1 MLRSERN
8 PGMVSA
14 PIINN
19 AIKTEIPINTL
30 FWAVTYWPTTPINKI
45 NPRNIKNDTKVR
57 PEKKPSAINET
68 KIKISIR
75 RIKAYTFHL
84 LLLIVLKRNF
94 LRALLLVN
102 LFLQLDLFLEI

>member
-30 FWAVTYWPTTPINKI
+30 FWAVMYWPTIPIKMI

-57 PEKKPSAINET
+57 PEKKLSEIKET

-75 RIKAYTFHL
+75 RIKANTFHL
-84 LLLIVLKRNF
+84 LLLIVLKKKFSSFSSGKFFSSTCPFFGN
-94 LRALLLVN
+94 
-102 LFLQLDLFLEI
+102 

>member
-8 PGMVSA
+8 PGMVRA

-30 FWAVTYWPTTPINKI
+30 FWAVTYWPTIPIKMI
-45 NPRNIKNDTKVR
+45 NPRNIRNDTKVR
-57 PEKKPSAINET
+57 PEKKLSEIKDT

-75 RIKAYTFHL
+75 K
-84 LLLIVLKRNF
+84 
-94 LRALLLVN
+94 
-102 LFLQLDLFLEI
+102 

>member
-30 FWAVTYWPTTPINKI
+30 FWAVMYWPTTPIKMI
-45 NPRNIKNDTKVR
+45 NPRNIKKDTKVR

-68 KIKISIR
+68 KIKISINK
-75 RIKAYTFHL
+75 IKANTFHL
-84 LLLIVLKRNF
+84 LSLIVLKKKFSSSSSGKSFPSTFSFFGN
-94 LRALLLVN
+94 
-102 LFLQLDLFLEI
+102 

>member
-30 FWAVTYWPTTPINKI
+30 FWAVMYWPTTPIKMI
-45 NPRNIKNDTKVR
+45 NPRNIKKDTRVR

-68 KIKISIR
+68 KIKTSINK
-75 RIKAYTFHL
+75 IKANVFHL
-84 LLLIVLKRNF
+84 LSRIVLKKKF
-94 LRALLLVN
+94 SS
-102 LFLQLDLFLEI
+102 FFFW